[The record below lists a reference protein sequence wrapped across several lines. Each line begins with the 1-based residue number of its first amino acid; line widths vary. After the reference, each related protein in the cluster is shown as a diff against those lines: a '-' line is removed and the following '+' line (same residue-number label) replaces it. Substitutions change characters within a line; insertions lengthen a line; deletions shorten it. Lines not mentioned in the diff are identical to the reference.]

1 MTAIT
6 IGAGGADSK
15 SITRRC
21 MLMTLLLTSFTF
33 AVASIALNLKF
44 KQMTHK
50 LEAKINAIQT

>member
-1 MTAIT
+1 
-6 IGAGGADSK
+6 
-15 SITRRC
+15 
-21 MLMTLLLTSFTF
+21 MTLLLTSFTF